1 MKGINIVPMTLIAV
15 LMILAVSCT
24 PVQYGQGG
32 YEEAPGTSRRVYRNA
47 PISNQEVIVVERD
60 PYSGQYYQVS
70 PFGYYG
76 GSPYYG
82 NSWGYDNGYG
92 YGVPRGGYSRGGYSK
107 GGNVGTS
114 RPAPRPSAPARPSS
128 PTTQKAKDAIRGN

>member
-1 MKGINIVPMTLIAV
+1 MKRINIVPMTLIAV

-32 YEEAPGTSRRVYRNA
+32 YEEAPGTSRRVYRSA
-47 PISNQEVIVVERD
+47 PLGSQEVIVVERD
-60 PYSGQYYQVS
+60 PYTGQYYQVS
-70 PFGYYG
+70 PYGYYG
-76 GSPYYG
+76 GSPFYG
-82 NSWGYDNGYG
+82 GAWGYNNGYG
-92 YGVPRGGYSRGGYSK
+92 YGYPGGVVRGGSNR